1 MKIRDWRTGGGYLRG
16 IDVSSYQGTINFAK
30 VKSNGIKFAILRA
43 YGTGTGGN
51 GDTRMK
57 EYADGFKSVGI
68 PCGSYFF
75 CTISNEYDLNSAR
88 TQANMYATKLESVF
102 GVGSWGQ
109 LTPFIDLE
117 DNSNVGGIHTSLN
130 TTGMINWVKEFR
142 KTFEARFQ
150 NRVKLGIYTSWYF
163 INDHNN
169 FNNGA
174 LADMPLWMAK
184 WRTTSIKDVGG
195 WTNWVLWQYTDDAQP
210 FANGQTVGVSS
221 TGLDM
226 NYCESLDDLMY
237 EQPIE
242 ASTPKATLQGN
253 NSIAVNWVKPSLTSV
268 TKVELYRND
277 ILIAT
282 LDRTADSFIDNKT
295 AYKSFYKYHI
305 VVYTSYD
312 KKQSEKSNEVATM
325 MKRADKPTGLVTQAF
340 DREIRLTWNPNPIGD
355 EVTGYSIIVDGTKTG
370 FTKETS
376 FVLSGLTEGRTY
388 NFQIQALNEHPIP
401 SDVSDVA
408 LGIPIKV
415 SPNAPT
421 NLLTDITGLKEVILT
436 WDYTPKEKFSHFDVI
451 VDDKIVISR
460 LTDKTTTI
468 KGLSM
473 NVDHTFKVVAYDT
486 DGDSTDSVITTKRF
500 HEPAK
505 VTGLTGTPLDRRIQ
519 LSWNPVA
526 FTFANEPDITLK
538 SYMIYNDGF
547 LVATVDGTINS
558 FLVENLE
565 NGNEYT
571 YTIQA
576 LSSQDIKGSL
586 SDPITIAPIID
597 YPNKA
602 TNLNAIIEDRTTI
615 LFTWEHI
622 PTENF
627 EYFDVLINDRP
638 VATDTTV
645 KEYRY
650 LQARENFDYKLEII
664 AYDIQGDSVTSG
676 VFSTRIDIPQM
687 PVNLKA
693 VPKDRETIL
702 TWDSNPEPF
711 VEKYNVFVNNELYSS
726 VNAPL
731 TTLKVTGLV
740 NDVMYSFQVEAVGF
754 NGFNSERT
762 DFVTATTKLD
772 IPNKPKFFMQREIGN
787 GGVELHWE
795 HQQKEYHSHYNI
807 YKDGFL
813 YAENI
818 EEKYFQTD
826 YLQTNTTHSF
836 QVQAFDIQGDRSG
849 FSESEFVTIYAK
861 ILEPLSVQLGKID
874 ENLEVVKPKLFLCKP
889 NKQTIAKLGEAYAII
904 YNTRYADLNEITFNI
919 PATVE
924 INKELT
930 KNTNFDKIRER
941 YLIRLELGN
950 NIEYFIINQIS
961 NTSENNAKTIH
972 AWSLGYELKDKLINN
987 LKEEIYTAHSA
998 FQLAL
1003 DGVVNWN
1010 IGANIKNSDFYWN
1023 QESRIFAVS
1032 NQTVLDFII
1041 QIATSFNAVLVWDTV
1056 NRIVDFSNP
1065 TIQDE
1070 NKGLKIKYGKYLK
1083 SLSKTSSIEEMVT
1096 QLRPIGEN
1104 NLSIREVTVNGSDYL
1119 EDFSFFM
1126 QGFDVES
1133 DDFADFYLNSK
1144 AVVVNPLDAYYTET
1158 MGFSTVPKG
1167 ALFLTINPT
1176 TGRVS
1181 DTINIDTMARA
1192 IVAMLKMHHS
1202 TNGYVYLERA
1212 RLFVDF
1218 ILSQKISASIEDK
1231 DFFVLPTN
1239 IIYNRTTNEWIAQK
1253 DKINVQTLYAVT
1265 YALLE
1270 MYDEEAKAE
1279 YLELIESL
1287 TSFLGYIFNHLNA
1300 RVTSNDI
1307 TSGFE
1312 GLIYDSIA
1320 TEGTREDGRVLYRI
1334 TQHNFD
1340 NTTLFFL
1347 GKAWNKYKEIFGN
1360 PVRADLLGNAYTPQ
1374 QILDTTGNFFKQE
1387 YTSGRILMTPNGL
1400 PYTNYYYNPP
1410 ISPVAVN
1417 ETYTVNEDGVLTI
1430 DSLNGVLK
1438 NDYDED
1444 SETFE
1449 AFLVNTTANGSLTFN
1464 SDGSFTYTPNPN
1476 FSGNDMFTY
1485 RLTDGRL
1492 ESNLGIV
1499 NITVNEI
1506 GDPPIAKNFTFYTKE
1521 DSLLTM
1527 DVTKGLLNTA
1537 IDVDS
1542 PILTAILVTPP
1553 TKGTLNLNEDGSFN
1567 YTPIANFY
1575 GIDSFT
1581 YKISDGVLESNVA
1594 TVTINISDVLETQPT
1609 GTFSY
1614 TVVSG
1619 ETLSAIAVRYET
1631 TVDTIVSL
1639 NALPSASN
1647 IYGGQKLWIP
1657 IPPKAPNLPTN
1668 ITPANGA
1675 TQTNLNVSAILTDDD
1690 SNLVKMIVQYSLN
1703 AGFTGTVYTKESDF
1717 IPSGTR
1723 ATVTLDKIAK
1733 DTTFYIKIKSYDG
1746 NKYSTEITQSFFY
1759 DDPQPVGTVPYTVV
1773 AGDTFGKI
1781 AIAYNTTVYALQT
1794 FNPTVAPEALWVGQQ
1809 IYVPQTIK
1817 YAQILYLVKSG
1828 ETASL
1833 IASNYQT
1840 DLDTLQKLNPNVD
1853 LNVLQVNQWLYVPK
1867 IPPTGAKVYI
1877 VVSGDTYSA
1886 IATKHN
1892 TTITKLQELNPTQ
1905 DPNLINV
1912 GQVLYVPVAT
1922 YTILSETDLN
1932 YKSIQFV
1939 SETFETSPDK
1949 FPDSFGRTAGN
1960 FDGAGMSWGIIQYNW
1975 KSQTVQP
1982 IFKDLINNYPT
1993 VVRGAITNQA
2003 DYDYFKNVVFNKTVT
2018 EQIAFGNSITDTT
2031 NKHKVKEPWNT
2042 YFRNLGL
2049 TKESQDRQ
2057 MVATGWYLSEGKKY
2071 FNQLGLWSRRGY
2083 ALCVDIA
2090 VQAGS
2095 MNPVKNGVVVD
2106 VIGQCLTAF
2115 QNIVTTGKT
2124 AGQIEV
2130 EKLVIIAN
2138 KRSDQIDSSWQ
2149 ASFRERKLSIANGG
2163 GWIWNNGVY
2172 VDVAKY
2178 NLVLEPAF
2186 ATNIPPNYTT
2196 EMAEE
2201 FYIDTDD
2208 YTMEMAGEITPDL
2221 TTATTVV
2228 AEPFIPIPK
2237 NYNINT
2243 GLLDATWFKSE
2254 NVLKIAIGYEELNHS
2269 DVATN
2274 FRNKIFNLKSATYFA
2289 NEEIVFFD
2297 RYTMEGVGGVAG
2309 DISKSLVSTGLFSQ
2323 LDESLG
2329 FIQYEEM
2336 LKNTIFNHQIKS
2348 ENQLINNGFNWN
2360 VDDINSN
2367 VSFKTTNEVMLP
2379 NLKKESF
2386 SVIGSSPYMSD
2397 ELCRAIFAYQQLLK
2411 SREGIF
2417 QKHIQDK
2424 KVLQEE
2430 LIELEYELLEKE
2442 NSLFIVQDLLDAF
2455 KAEGSL
2461 SYEEVLYVGNPQNF
2475 SFELKKDYKY
2485 VLMGKTSNNVDIS
2498 LTTPTGIKTFE
2509 EADKWEVIE
2518 KISYNREV
2526 ENTVESSIF
2535 NYDFNV
2541 TVTGDEIIDNPNIIH
2556 GGYDT
2561 FDELELTDLHVNS
2574 MTTKEFSTEHSLSGR
2589 SLKTT
2594 NSSTQTNGTISF
2606 SKAISTDYHQ
2616 PFEIG
2621 KSYIFSI
2628 YYYSESDC
2636 DIQIVGR
2643 MNTGSQFYTN
2653 IAHKGSTEWKR
2664 YWYQFTPTTATGN
2677 LRVDLD
2683 TPSVTGYWDNAMLE
2697 KAVTGQTRPSKWKPV
2712 GESGYIEN
2720 AKLELQVN
2728 RILIEDYDKADNES
2742 ELLNKFIEDIHQEAY
2757 DEQSEIVKL
2766 KKNEIANV
2774 NTSLETIQ
2782 NELSVYNNFSPEL
2795 LAERDLFVITKEY
2808 IDEMIANPEELKNRA
2823 IEKFEELKN
2832 PIVTIEISI
2841 VNFLEVLEEHY
2852 NWNKLELGTLVNVLY
2867 DKFNVMIQAKI
2878 IQIDYDFDNKTIT
2891 LMISNIK
2898 DIKTNQ
2904 EKFIDALY
2912 GAISTS
2918 TIVSIEKNKWS
2929 KATEVKEDFETFV
2942 NNAFDATKQKI
2953 IAGTNETIE
2962 ISRRGILIK
2971 SDTDPNNFLV
2981 ANSSVLAITNDA
2993 GKTYKNAI
3001 TTEGV
3006 IAQRLIGEIIAGEN
3020 LIIEN
3025 EAGSFRVDGEG
3036 VTISNQALRIIG
3048 GITNEHLSE
3057 GLDLKTDLSGVT
3069 SIYIDTFIDNNS
3081 NTSTPLTPMIIEDG
3095 THVRHTIVTED
3106 LVNIVFNWKYS
3117 EEEIFTTDIDG
3128 FMIYIYTAPTSAT
3141 YQFGSKPNNEIRYY
3155 VKPNKRSII
3164 LYHVPKNLNYTFGI
3178 EAYRVVNREINPSG
3192 VIKTPVIQM
3201 TSSYSP
3207 TLTTEYLGDILGV
3220 ANYGQEVKVT
3230 GDVISFIR
3238 QGQSYSNVTI
3248 DSANGLI
3255 AENNLGNQRIIVNE
3269 EGFRIQRNEGAGYK
3283 DVLYGDNTGRL
3294 VAEDL
3299 LTKRLIV
3306 NDDTGQELINAV
3318 TKKINFDNF
3327 DLIAGKISGTNI
3339 NAKGITVLNQWGSPT
3354 FSVND
3359 LGEVKVSGNIT
3370 MASGFISWG
3379 NVAAPTY
3386 AQVGGTKPP
3395 TDANNTKNELQTN
3408 ATIKGF
3414 YLNPTTNALE
3424 IWADNITGGKIN
3436 ATLITTGGMS
3446 AERITFGTMSG
3457 ERIQVGTLS
3466 AKAIGTDTLSFDF
3479 SHGGTL
3485 TLGGEPT
3492 GEFDENGNALFEH
3505 GILVVNFANGK
3516 NARLDGEYGGFG
3528 ELKIDTLLDTKNVV
3542 YKIDP
3547 TNSRYINNIKDDNTL
3562 EFYVDPY
3569 YGQDLETTTGSKTDP
3584 YKTIQSAIDNLPK
3597 YIDVDIYI
3605 YFIPSLLQNDTAVN
3619 IEGFVGRGSIILQKW
3634 SVPIRYIRNSIQGS
3648 TVNAS
3653 NHWVEFDVWRT
3664 NGAEIKF
3671 TENSLTTNRIE
3682 AEKLYPVA
3690 QREYVNG
3697 IVKGGIA
3704 TCMFYMNVDY
3714 LGNSNQ
3720 GEIRV
3725 VTTFGNRFFH
3735 PNGNMYIL
3743 ETGDKEV
3750 STRLE
3755 PNQPAQDLYLA
3766 FIGTDKTRFTY
3777 TYAQNH
3783 RDFLP
3788 VYYKNGQWYY
3798 DNNSTT
3804 DMPFTPNAN
3813 DCLVGLIRKTGDT
3826 TSTIGIDSFEEFHH
3840 TKYGDIHAF
3849 KNIGKM
3855 VNDKADTL
3863 EYYDGGSKVTWVQ
3876 AYLGG
3881 AYTDIEK
3888 VHIWHYFGDG
3898 RTYYHNRTEV
3908 SEDGVKWYTIY
3919 YGGATGEF
3927 AETANG
3933 QVMYTTK
3940 ARLNGKI
3947 KVMQNI
3953 PTVQIKDMY
3962 INAKGMGNPA
3972 IMSQNTGETL
3982 VRDVV
3987 VEGDRNYS
3995 YAVYAYGGNLRIL
4008 YSEINYAQLAGI
4020 ISAYG
4025 GKVEVY
4031 HCKGAGYPYGHM
4043 AHSSGVLGGG
4053 GTGLVGDTSN
4063 TTLSSGG
4070 FISGSWSHTRGVFSP
4085 QPAAPPPPPPP
4096 TIVTRTKQF
4105 TSYHGDAWNDT
4116 TGGWHTAE
4124 DDVLQGKYSSNLG
4137 LYRGCW
4143 FFGSDLRNT
4152 CVNAKSIIS
4161 IKIRVT
4167 RANSSGSSGGV
4178 THYLKAHGY
4187 GSKPSWQPG
4196 YHSPTQTFVA
4206 SRGQTLWIDVT
4217 SNFASLFKG
4226 GSAYGFGLYTSST
4239 SSSYYSRCSPSAIV
4253 EVTYTEEV

>member
-88 TQANMYATKLESVF
+88 TQANMYADKLETVF
-102 GVGSWGQ
+102 GANSWGQ

-142 KTFEARFQ
+142 ATFEARFQ

-163 INDHNN
+163 IHDHNN

-195 WTNWVLWQYTDDAQP
+195 WNNWVLWQYTDDAQP
-210 FANGQTVGVSS
+210 FASGQTVGVSS

-253 NSIAVNWVKPSLTSV
+253 NSVVVEWVKPSLTSV

-282 LDRTADSFIDNKT
+282 LDRTVGSFIDNQT
-295 AYKSFYKYHI
+295 AYKTFYKYHI
-305 VVYTSYD
+305 VVYTTYD
-312 KKQSEKSNEVATM
+312 KKQSEKSNEVATLQ
-325 MKRADKPTGLVTQAF
+325 KRADKPTGLVTESF
-340 DREIRLTWNPNPIGD
+340 DREIRLTWNPNPAID
-355 EVTGYSIIVDGTKTG
+355 EVTGYSIKVDGINVG
-370 FTKETS
+370 FTKETTYS
-376 FVLSGLTEGRTY
+376 VSGLEENRLY
-388 NFQIQALNEHPIP
+388 NFQIQAINEHPVP
-401 SDVSDVA
+401 SDVSDVVNA
-408 LGIPIKV
+408 TPIV
-415 SPNAPT
+415 VYPNAPT
-421 NLLTDITGLKEVILT
+421 NLVTDITGMKEIILS
-436 WDYTPKEKFSHFDVI
+436 WDYTSKEKFSHFDVI

-460 LTDKTTTI
+460 ITDKTTTI

-473 NVDHTFKVVAYDT
+473 NVDHSFKVVAFDT
-486 DGDSTDSVITTKRF
+486 DGDSTDSAITTKRF

-505 VTGLTGTPLDRRIQ
+505 VTGLTGTPLDRRIE
-519 LSWNPVA
+519 LNWNPVN
-526 FTFANEPDITLK
+526 FTFVDEPNITLK
-538 SYMIYNDGF
+538 SYLIYEDDF
-547 LVATVDGTINS
+547 LVATVEGTVTTLLI
-558 FLVENLE
+558 ENLT
-565 NGNEYT
+565 NGEEYT
-571 YTIQA
+571 YTVQA
-576 LSSQDIKGSL
+576 LSSQDIRGTL
-586 SDPITIAPIID
+586 SDPITISPIID

-602 TNLNAIIEDRTTI
+602 TDLNAVIEDRTTI
-615 LFTWEHI
+615 YFTWEHI
-622 PTENF
+622 PTPNF
-627 EYFDVLINDRP
+627 RYFDVLINGNP
-638 VATDTTV
+638 VLTQTTLS
-645 KEYRY
+645 EYRY
-650 LQARENFDYKLEII
+650 TFARENYDYVLEVI
-664 AYDIQGDSVTSG
+664 AYDTEGDTVTSG
-676 VFSTRIDIPQM
+676 VFSTRIDVPQM
-687 PVNLKA
+687 PTGLKA

-702 TWDSNPEPF
+702 TWDSNPEAF
-711 VEKYNVFVNNELYSS
+711 VEKYNIYVNAELYSS

-731 TTLKVTGLV
+731 TTLKVTGLT
-740 NDVMYSFQVEAVGF
+740 NDVPYTFEVEAQGF
-754 NGFNSERT
+754 NGFISDKSEI
-762 DFVTATTKLD
+762 VSATTKLD
-772 IPNKPKFFMQREIGN
+772 IPKMPKFYMQRELGN

-795 HQQKEYHSHYNI
+795 HEQKEGHSHYNI

-818 EEKYFQTD
+818 KEKYFQTD
-826 YLQTNTTHSF
+826 YLQTNMTHSF
-836 QVQAFDIQGDRSG
+836 QVQAFDFQNDRSG
-849 FSESEFVTIYAK
+849 FSESEYVTIYAK

-874 ENLEVVKPKLFLCKP
+874 EDLEVIKPKLYLCKP
-889 NKQTIAKLGEAYAII
+889 NRQTIGNLSEAYAII
-904 YNTRYADLNEITFNI
+904 YNTRYADLNELTFTV
-919 PATVE
+919 PATIEV
-924 INKELT
+924 NKQLE
-930 KNTNFDKIRER
+930 KNPNFSKLRER
-941 YLIRLELGN
+941 YVIRLELGN
-950 NIEYFIINQIS
+950 NIEYFIINQIT
-961 NTSENNAKTIH
+961 NTSENNSKQIH

-998 FQLAL
+998 FQIAL
-1003 DGVVNWN
+1003 DGVVNWK

-1023 QESRIFAVS
+1023 QESRIFAIS
-1032 NQTVLDFII
+1032 NSTVLDFII

-1070 NKGLKIKYGKYLK
+1070 NKGLKVKYGKYLK
-1083 SLSKTSSIEEMVT
+1083 SLSKTSTVEEMVT
-1096 QLRPIGEN
+1096 QMKPIGEN
-1104 NLSIREVTVNGSDYL
+1104 NLSIREVTVNGSEYL

-1144 AVVVNPLDAYYTET
+1144 AVVVNPLDAFYTEI
-1158 MGFSTVPKG
+1158 MGFSSVPKG
-1167 ALFLTINPT
+1167 AIFLTVNPT
-1176 TGRVS
+1176 TSKVS
-1181 DTINIDTMARA
+1181 DVINIDTVAKA

-1202 TNGYVYLERA
+1202 TTGYVYLERA
-1212 RLFVDF
+1212 RLFADF
-1218 ILSQKISASIEDK
+1218 LLNQKIKASIEDK
-1231 DFFVLPTN
+1231 DFYVLPTN
-1239 IIYNRTTNEWIAQK
+1239 LIYNRTINEWEAQK
-1253 DKINVQTLYAVT
+1253 DKISVQTLYAVT
-1265 YALLE
+1265 YAMLE
-1270 MYDEEAKAE
+1270 MYDEEAKTE
-1279 YLELIESL
+1279 YLDLIESL
-1287 TSFLGYIFNHLNA
+1287 TSVLGYLFNHLND
-1300 RVTSNDI
+1300 RVTTNDI
-1307 TSGFE
+1307 TTGFK
-1312 GLIYDSIA
+1312 GLIYDNLT
-1320 TEGTREDGRVLYRI
+1320 TEGTKEDGTVLYRI
-1334 TQHNFD
+1334 TQHIFD
-1340 NTTLFFL
+1340 NTTIFYL
-1347 GKAWNKYKEIFGN
+1347 GKTWNKYKEIFGN
-1360 PVRADLLGNAYTPQ
+1360 PVRPDLIGNSYTPLN
-1374 QILDTTGNFFKQE
+1374 IIDTTGNFFAE
-1387 YTSGRILMTPNGL
+1387 EFTNGRILMTPIGL
-1400 PYTNYYYNPP
+1400 PYTNYFYNPP
-1410 ISPVAVN
+1410 ISPVAIN
-1417 ETYTVNEDGVLTI
+1417 ETYTVDEDGVLTI
-1430 DSLNGVLK
+1430 DSANGVLK

-1449 AFLVNTTANGSLTFN
+1449 AFLVNITANGTLTFN
-1464 SDGSFTYTPNPN
+1464 IDGSFTYTPNPN
-1476 FSGNDMFTY
+1476 FSGSDMFTY

-1521 DSLLTM
+1521 DSILSI
-1527 DVTKGLLNTA
+1527 DVSKGLLNTA

-1542 PILTAILVTPP
+1542 PILTAILVTAP
-1553 TKGTLNLNEDGSFN
+1553 TKGTINLNEDGSFN
-1567 YTPIANFY
+1567 YTPTANFY

-1581 YKISDGVLESNVA
+1581 YKISDGALESNIA
-1594 TVTINISDVLETQPT
+1594 TVTLNISDVLEEQPT

-1690 SNLVKMIVQYSLN
+1690 SSLVKLIVQYSLT
-1703 AGFTGTVYTKESDF
+1703 ADFSGTVYTKESDF

-1733 DTTFYIKIKSYDG
+1733 DTTYYLKIKSYDG
-1746 NKYSTEITQSFFY
+1746 NKYSTEISQSFFY

-1773 AGDTFGKI
+1773 SGDTFSKI
-1781 AIAYNTTVYALQT
+1781 ANAYNTTVYALQT
-1794 FNPTVAPEALWVGQQ
+1794 FNPNVDPNYLYIGQQ

-1840 DLDTLQKLNPNVD
+1840 DLATIQKLNPNVD
-1853 LNVLQVNQWLYVPK
+1853 LNILSVNQWLYVPK

-1905 DPNLINV
+1905 DPNLIVV

-1922 YTILSETDLN
+1922 YTILPEADLN

-1949 FPDSFGRTAGN
+1949 YPASFGRTAGN

-2003 DYDYFKNVVFNKTVT
+2003 DYDYFKNVVFNQTVT
-2018 EQIAFGNSITDTT
+2018 QQIAFGNSITDTT
-2031 NKHKVKEPWNT
+2031 NKNKVKEPWNT
-2042 YFRNLGL
+2042 YFYNLGL

-2057 MVATGWYLSEGKKY
+2057 MEGTSWYLSEGKKY

-2095 MNPVKNGVVVD
+2095 MNPIKNGVVVD
-2106 VIGQCLTAF
+2106 VVGQCLTAF
-2115 QNIVTTGKT
+2115 QSIVTTGKT

-2201 FYIDTDD
+2201 FYFDTDD
-2208 YTMEMAGEITPDL
+2208 F
-2221 TTATTVV
+2221 TAKVIV
-2228 AEPFIPIPK
+2228 EPFTPIPK

-2243 GLLDATWFKSE
+2243 GQLDATWFKSE
-2254 NVLKIAIGYEELNHS
+2254 NVLKMAIGYEELNHT
-2269 DVATN
+2269 DIALN
-2274 FRNKIFNLKSATYFA
+2274 FRNKIFNIKSASHFE
-2289 NEEIVFFD
+2289 NEEIIFFD
-2297 RYTMEGVGGVAG
+2297 RYTYEGVGGVEY

-2329 FIQYEEM
+2329 LIQYEEM
-2336 LKNTIFNHQIKS
+2336 LKNTIFKYQINS
-2348 ENQLINNGFNWN
+2348 ENQLINNGFSWN
-2360 VDDINSN
+2360 VEDVNSN
-2367 VSFKTTNEVMLP
+2367 VSFKATNELMLP
-2379 NLKKESF
+2379 NLKSDNFK
-2386 SVIGSSPYMSD
+2386 VIGSSPYMSD

-2424 KVLQEE
+2424 KALNEE
-2430 LIELEYELLEKE
+2430 LVELEYELLEKE
-2442 NSLFIVQDLLDAF
+2442 TSLFIVQDLVDAF

-2461 SYEEVLYVGNPQNF
+2461 LYENLVYVGNPENL
-2475 SFELKKDYKY
+2475 SFKLVKDYKY
-2485 VLMGKTSNNVDIS
+2485 VLMAKTSNNVDIS
-2498 LTTPTGIKTFE
+2498 VTTPTGLKQFE
-2509 EADKWEVIE
+2509 ETDKWQVIE

-2526 ENTVESSIF
+2526 ESTVESSIRD
-2535 NYDFNV
+2535 YDFNI

-2556 GGYDT
+2556 GGWDT
-2561 FDELELTDLHVNS
+2561 FENLNLEDIHMNS
-2574 MTTKEFSTEHSLSGR
+2574 LSTLEFSTDKTVDGTGK
-2589 SLKTT
+2589 SLKVT
-2594 NSSTQTNGTISF
+2594 NSSTQTNGILSF
-2606 SKAISTDYHQ
+2606 SNDIFTDYHQ
-2616 PFEIG
+2616 EFVVGQP
-2621 KSYIFSI
+2621 YIFSV
-2628 YYYSESDC
+2628 YFYCETDT
-2636 DIQIVGR
+2636 DIQVVAR
-2643 MNTGSQFYTN
+2643 MNTGSQMYNGT
-2653 IAHKGSTEWKR
+2653 IKHIGSKNWKR
-2664 YWYQFTPTTATGN
+2664 YWLNFTPTTTTGN
-2677 LRVDLD
+2677 LRVDID
-2683 TPSVTGYWDNAMLE
+2683 TPNAIGYWDNPMLE
-2697 KAVTGQTRPSKWKPV
+2697 KAITGQSRPSKWKPV
-2712 GESGYIEN
+2712 GESGKTDNASIEF
-2720 AKLELQVN
+2720 QVN
-2728 RILIEDYDKADNES
+2728 RILTEDFDKAENEE
-2742 ELLNKFIEDIHQEAY
+2742 ELINKFIEEVHQIIY
-2757 DEQSEIVKL
+2757 DEQAQKVQT
-2766 KKNEIANV
+2766 KKNEINNI

-2782 NELSVYNNFSPEL
+2782 SELSLYNNFTPEL

-2808 IDEMIANPEELKNRA
+2808 VDETIANPEELKNRA
-2823 IEKFEELKN
+2823 VEKFEEMKN

-2852 NWNKLELGTLVNVLY
+2852 NWNKLELGTIINVLY
-2867 DKFNVMIQAKI
+2867 DKFDVMIQAKI
-2878 IQIDYDFDNKTIT
+2878 IQMDFDFDNKTIT

-2918 TIVSIEKNKWS
+2918 TTVTLEKNNWS
-2929 KATEVKEDFETFV
+2929 KAMEVKEDFESFV

-2953 IAGTNETIE
+2953 IAGTNESIE

-2993 GKTYKNAI
+2993 GKSYKNAI
-3001 TTEGV
+3001 TTDGV

-3020 LIIEN
+3020 LIIQN
-3025 EAGSFRVDGEG
+3025 KAGSFRVDGEG
-3036 VTISNQALRIIG
+3036 VTIENQALRIVG
-3048 GITNEHLSE
+3048 GITTEHLSE
-3057 GLDLKTDLSGVT
+3057 DVDFKTDLSGVVST
-3069 SIYIDTFIDNNS
+3069 YVDTFIENNQ

-3095 THVRHTIVTED
+3095 TEIRHTIVTDD
-3106 LVNIVFNWKYS
+3106 LVNLVFNWDYS
-3117 EEEIFTTDIDG
+3117 DEEIFTTDIDG
-3128 FMIYIYTAPTSAT
+3128 FMIYIFTAPTSAT
-3141 YQFGSKPNNEIRYY
+3141 YSFGSKPKEEIRYY
-3155 VKPNKRSII
+3155 VKPDKRSII
-3164 LYHVPKNLNYTFGI
+3164 LYHVPKGLHYNFGI
-3178 EAYRVVNREINPSG
+3178 EAYRVVDKEINPSG
-3192 VIKTPVIQM
+3192 VIKTPVIQ
-3201 TSSYSP
+3201 TTKPYSP
-3207 TLTTEYLGDILGV
+3207 MGVTEYLGDILGV
-3220 ANYGQEVKVT
+3220 ATYGREVKVT

-3255 AENNLGNQRIIVNE
+3255 SENNLKTQRIIVNE
-3269 EGFRIQRNEGAGYK
+3269 TGFRIQKKENDIYR
-3283 DVLYGDNTGRL
+3283 DILYGDNEGRL

-3306 NDDTGQELINAV
+3306 NDDEGQELINAV

-3339 NAKGITVLNQWGSPT
+3339 NAKGITVTNQAGGVT
-3354 FSVND
+3354 FSVD
-3359 LGEVKVSGNIT
+3359 ELGQVKVSGNIT
-3370 MASGFISWG
+3370 MASGYIKWG
-3379 NVAAPTY
+3379 EVSPPTY
-3386 AQVGGTKPP
+3386 SQIPSTTVDPKPP
-3395 TDANNTKNELQTN
+3395 TDANNTKNELINN

-3414 YLNPTTNALE
+3414 YLNPETGNLE
-3424 IWADNITGGKIN
+3424 VYADYITGGNIN
-3436 ATLITTGGMS
+3436 ATLITTGELNATLMTAGELNGEIIK
-3446 AERITFGTMSG
+3446 AGTM
-3457 ERIQVGTLS
+3457 S
-3466 AKAIGTDTLSFDF
+3466 AKAIGTDTLSFNY

-3485 TLGGEPT
+3485 TLGGLPT
-3492 GEFDENGNALFEH
+3492 GEVDEEGNDLFEH
-3505 GILVVNFANGK
+3505 GILVVKFPNGK
-3516 NARLDGEYGGFG
+3516 DATLDGEYGGFG

-3542 YKIDP
+3542 DKLDP
-3547 TNSRYINNIKDDNTL
+3547 THTIFKDNVRSTDNNL

-3569 YGQDLETTTGSKTDP
+3569 YGSDDEDVKGTKNNPFKS
-3584 YKTIQSAIDNLPK
+3584 ISALIEYLPH
-3597 YIDVDIYI
+3597 YLNRDVFIYVV
-3605 YFIPSLLQNDTAVN
+3605 PSLLLGDTN
-3619 IEGFVGRGSIILQKW
+3619 IRIEGFLGNGSIIIERWQL
-3634 SVPIRYIRNSIQGS
+3634 PIRYIRNTITGS
-3648 TVNAS
+3648 TANDS

-3671 TENSLTTNRIE
+3671 TENNFTTNRIE
-3682 AEKLYPVA
+3682 AEKLYPA
-3690 QREYVNG
+3690 DKKTYVNG
-3697 IVKGGIA
+3697 IIKGGIA
-3704 TCMFYMNVDY
+3704 TCEFFMNQDY

-3720 GEIRV
+3720 GEIKV
-3725 VTTFGNRFFH
+3725 ETQWGNRFFH
-3735 PNGNMYIL
+3735 PNGNIYIL

-3755 PNQPAQDLYLA
+3755 PNQPPTDLYLA
-3766 FIGTDKTRFTY
+3766 FIGSDKTRFA
-3777 TYAQNH
+3777 YAYPQNH
-3783 RDFLP
+3783 KDFLP

-3813 DCLVGLIRKTGDT
+3813 DCLVGLIRKTGGT
-3826 TSTIGIDSFEEFHH
+3826 TSTTGIDSWEEFHH
-3840 TKYGDIHAF
+3840 TLFGEVHAF
-3849 KNIGKM
+3849 KKIGRM
-3855 VNDKADTL
+3855 VNDSADTL
-3863 EYYDGGSKVTWVQ
+3863 VYYDGGVNTTWVQ

-3881 AYTDIEK
+3881 AYSDIEK
-3888 VHIWHYFGDG
+3888 VHIWHYFGDN
-3898 RTYYHNRTEV
+3898 RQYKNNRTEV

-3919 YGGATGEF
+3919 YGGEAGDF
-3927 AETANG
+3927 AETADG
-3933 QVMYTTK
+3933 QVIYTTK
-3940 ARLNGKI
+3940 ARLNGSI

-3962 INAKGMGNPA
+3962 INAKGVNAPA
-3972 IMSQNTGETL
+3972 ILSQNTGETL
-3982 VRDVV
+3982 VRYVV
-3987 VEGDRNYS
+3987 VEGDKNYP
-3995 YAVYAYGGNLRIL
+3995 YAVYAYGGNLRLL
-4008 YSEINYAQLAGI
+4008 YSEVNYAQLGGVM
-4020 ISAYG
+4020 SAYG
-4025 GKVEVY
+4025 GKVEVFA
-4031 HCKGAGYPYGHM
+4031 CKGGGFPYGHM

-4053 GTGLVGDTSN
+4053 NTGLKGDTAN
-4063 TTLSSGG
+4063 TSLSSGG
-4070 FISGSWSHTRGVFSP
+4070 FISGSWSHELGIFSP
-4085 QPAAPPPPPPP
+4085 KPLAPPPP
-4096 TIVTRTKQF
+4096 TVTTVTRTKQF
-4105 TSYHGDAWNDT
+4105 TSYHGDAWNDS

-4143 FFGSDLRNT
+4143 FFGNDLRNT
-4152 CVNAKSIIS
+4152 CVNAKAIVS

-4167 RANSSGSSGGV
+4167 RANSSGNSGGV
-4178 THYLKAHGY
+4178 THTLRAHGF
-4187 GSKPSWQPG
+4187 GSKPSYQPS

-4217 SNFASLFKG
+4217 GAFASLFKG

-4253 EVTYTEEV
+4253 EVTYTEDLYS